1 MEHQIKKPRLSF
13 GNILSLSMGFMGIQF
28 GYALQNANASR
39 ILQSFGADIEQLSWF
54 WIAAPLTGMII
65 QPIVGHYSDHT
76 WTKLGRR
83 RPFFLAGA
91 ILASLALILMPN
103 AGVLAGFIPAMFVG
117 AGFLMIMDASF
128 NIAMEPFRALVAD
141 MLPVD
146 QSTVGF
152 SIQTFLIGVGAV
164 IGSWLPYVLA
174 EWFGISKT
182 APVGEIPDNVIFA
195 FYIGAA
201 TMIATILWT
210 VISTKEYS
218 PQEMQ
223 QFSPDIEVASK
234 ETIRFSDIFTDMIHM
249 PRTMKQLSVVQFF
262 TWIAL
267 FGMWVFTTPAV
278 AQHVW
283 GLATN
288 DVHSKAYQD
297 AGNWVG
303 IIFGVYNAVAMV
315 YALTL
320 PFIAKLIGR
329 KLTHSLSLT
338 AGAIGLISIYF
349 ISNPDALIFSMIG
362 VGIAWGSI
370 LAMPYAILAPALPPR
385 KMGIYMGI
393 FNIFITV
400 PQIINGIFGGMVV
413 KRIFNSEAIYAL
425 IMSGIFMLIAAVSVL
440 WVDDKVHDKKSI
452 D

>member
-1 MEHQIKKPRLSF
+1 MEQQIKKPRLSF

-141 MLPVD
+141 MLPID

-223 QFSPDIEVASK
+223 QFSPDIKVAPK
-234 ETIRFSDIFTDMIHM
+234 EAIRFSDIFTDMIHM

-315 YALTL
+315 YALAL

-349 ISNPDALIFSMIG
+349 ISNPDTLIFSMIG

-370 LAMPYAILAPALPPR
+370 LAMPYAILAPALPPG

-413 KRIFNSEAIYAL
+413 KRLFNSEAVYAL
-425 IMSGIFMLIAAVSVL
+425 IMSGIFLLIAAVSVL